1 MTGTITT
8 QELLRL
14 IDDAGLELATKP
26 GILTGPALQKLT
38 SAINAKAQNDS
49 EE

>member
-14 IDDAGLELATKP
+14 IDDAGLELTTKP
-26 GILTGPALQKLT
+26 GVLTGPAIQKLT
-38 SAINAKAQNDS
+38 TAINAKANDDS